1 MDVFLIQF
9 PRFSMR
15 SPPLADI
22 PNPYEKSDAWP
33 PAPVAPASPDPTT
46 GTPPG
51 QSRTECN
58 TTRPCL
64 AERKPHIATMLE
76 SDLVSDT
83 ESQSTSP
90 AQEPAPVRDDASA
103 LDAYSRVVTGVAEDS
118 APGVVAIAV
127 GERVDERGRLVRGGG
142 GSGFVFTPD
151 GLVLTNAH
159 VVAGARGIEVLT
171 TSGLTLAA
179 DVLGADPH
187 TDIALLRVSH
197 SQPLPVVEL
206 GSARSI
212 RVGQLVVAIGNPFG
226 FECTVTAG
234 VVSALGRSLRATT
247 GRLIE
252 DVVQTDAA
260 LNPGNSGGPLLDS
273 SGRVI
278 GVNTAIIAAA
288 QGICFSVSIDI
299 ARQIVPELMRHGRVR
314 RASLGI
320 GGQNLRL
327 PRRYVRYFDL
337 PVESGVRVMEVA
349 EKSPAQRAGIEVGD
363 IVVRLGDRDV
373 DSIDA
378 LHRVLDAEHIA
389 RKTEISVLRRD
400 RRLTL
405 AVVPSEL
412 APN

>member
-1 MDVFLIQF
+1 MLDLENIY
-9 PRFSMR
+9 
-15 SPPLADI
+15 D
-22 PNPYEKSDAWP
+22 
-33 PAPVAPASPDPTT
+33 PDFDRD
-46 GTPPG
+46 GA
-51 QSRTECN
+51 
-58 TTRPCL
+58 RP
-64 AERKPHIATMLE
+64 
-76 SDLVSDT
+76 
-83 ESQSTSP
+83 
-90 AQEPAPVRDDASA
+90 QEPRHEQPAADDAA
-103 LDAYSRVVTGVAEDS
+103 LDAYSRIVTGVAERA

-127 GERVDERGRLVRGGG
+127 ASRKDERGREVPGGG

-179 DVLGADPH
+179 DVLGTDPH
-187 TDIALLRVSH
+187 ADIALLRVAA
-197 SQPLPVVEL
+197 SQPLPVLEL
-206 GSARSI
+206 GSARGI

-226 FECTVTAG
+226 YECTVTAG

-252 DVVQTDAA
+252 DVIQTDAA

-273 SGRVI
+273 AGRVI

-320 GGQNLRL
+320 SAQNLRL

-337 PVESGVRVMEVA
+337 PIESAVRVIEVA
-349 EKSPAQRAGIEVGD
+349 ADGPAQRAGIQAGD
-363 IVVRLGDRDV
+363 ILIRFGEHDV
-373 DSIDA
+373 DGIDT
-378 LHRVLDAEHIA
+378 LHRVLDAERIG
-389 RKTEISVLRRD
+389 RGVDVGVLRRD

-405 AVVPSEL
+405 SLAPDEL
-412 APN
+412 ASG